1 VGIFNGLTIN
11 ASGLALERLKL
22 DTISANIANVNTNQ
36 TTDTE
41 AYQKKSVQFSEN
53 LKNSQNGLSSESAG
67 VKVTGIDTDDSVK
80 LAYDPTNEA
89 ADENGYVAQSNV
101 DIADEMVQMIQTV
114 RTYEANV
121 SASEMNKTILKKAL
135 EISKG

>member
-36 TTDTE
+36 TTETE

-101 DIADEMVQMIQTV
+101 DMADEMVQIIQTV

>member
-101 DIADEMVQMIQTV
+101 DMADEMVQMIQTV